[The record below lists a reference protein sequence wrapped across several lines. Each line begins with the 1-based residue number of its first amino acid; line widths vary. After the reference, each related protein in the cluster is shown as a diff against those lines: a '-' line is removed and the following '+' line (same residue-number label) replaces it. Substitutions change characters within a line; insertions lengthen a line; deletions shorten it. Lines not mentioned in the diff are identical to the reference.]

1 MAQSIA
7 GKFLVAMPNLGD
19 RRFDRSVILMCAHD
33 EAHAMGIVVNRPKSG
48 LDLGDVLSHLGLD
61 PADGSLADVIVLD
74 GGPVT
79 PDRGV
84 VLHSTDAAFDPATQD
99 VAPGVRMTTSR
110 DILEAISQGAGPER
124 FVLALGAAVW
134 GPGQLEQEL
143 AHNAWLVADAD
154 HAIVFG
160 PSYKEKWTAAIGQ
173 LGLSPAQIAASGGMA

>member
-1 MAQSIA
+1 
-7 GKFLVAMPNLGD
+7 
-19 RRFDRSVILMCAHD
+19 MCAHD

-48 LDLGDVLSHLGLD
+48 LDLGDVLSHLGLNPSD
-61 PADGSLADVIVLD
+61 EGLSDIKVLD

-84 VLHSTDAAFDPATQD
+84 VLHSEDARFEPATQD

-110 DILEAISQGAGPER
+110 DILEAISEGAGPER

-143 AHNAWLVADAD
+143 AHNAWLVADASD
-154 HAIVFG
+154 GIVFG
-160 PSYKEKWTAAIGQ
+160 PEHQQKWGAAIRQ
-173 LGLSPAQIAASGGMA
+173 LGLTPAQIPSAGGMA